1 MSRRT
6 TWFWL
11 WSLIGVCTLFL
22 AGAVFA
28 CTLFYTRWGL
38 EHVRQWVNA
47 GISSGIMGT
56 LEVARI
62 DRLSWGRVEA
72 HDVTIRAPDGKPAI
86 EAQHAIIDF
95 DPLQVFGN
103 QVGWSRAEID
113 HCLVHVTEDER
124 GDINMEKVFEKRPD
138 PSKPKQDDKEKSAE
152 GSDLD
157 LRSMVTSDCTLII
170 SGGELPT
177 LKMKDLAGI
186 MRVHVPPSGDCELRF
201 DNYSGTFTDG
211 LPTGELVFRD
221 VQGAVMTSQNQLLH
235 FEGQGRTKGSEV
247 AFALHI
253 STKPKRVRIDA
264 KFPEVSFASMSTR
277 AVAVWSKLSPSL
289 ELNVSQAD

>member
-6 TWFWL
+6 TWFW
-11 WSLIGVCTLFL
+11 SLL
-22 AGAVFA
+22 AASALVLVGAVFA
-28 CTLFYTRWGL
+28 STLFYTRWGL
-38 EHVRQWVNA
+38 EHVARWVNQ

-62 DRLSWGRVEA
+62 ERLQWGRVEA
-72 HDVTIRAPDGKPAI
+72 YDVTIRAPDGKPAI
-86 EAQHAIIDF
+86 EAKHAIIDF

-103 QVGWSRAEID
+103 RVGWSRAEIE
-113 HCLVHVTEDER
+113 HCLVHVTENDQ
-124 GDINMEKVFEKRPD
+124 GDINMEKVFEKRRD
-138 PSKPKQDDKEKSAE
+138 PSKPKDEGEQKSGE

-221 VQGAVMTSQNQLLH
+221 VVGAVMTSQDNLLH
-235 FEGQGRTKGSEV
+235 FDGQGRTKGSEV
-247 AFALHI
+247 AFKLKI
-253 STKPKRVRIDA
+253 STKPKQVRIDA
-264 KFPEVSFASMSTR
+264 KFPEVSFASISTR
-277 AVAVWSKLSPSL
+277 AVSLWSKLSPTL
-289 ELNVSQAD
+289 ELNVSQGD